1 LENLSNFI
9 GILKVL
15 VEHKV
20 DFIVVGG
27 LGAVLHG
34 APIMTFDL
42 DIVHSQED
50 KNLNRLVTA
59 LMKLKAIYREQPE
72 RGLKPKKEHLH
83 SPGHHLLI
91 TKEGLLDILGAIG
104 MGVGYDELI
113 DKTDKFKLGSEMELN
128 ILNLKT
134 IIEIKEQLGNEK
146 DKAVLPILKRTLS
159 EKSKKQ

>member
-1 LENLSNFI
+1 MENLSNFI

-72 RGLKPKKEHLH
+72 RGLKKEHLY
-83 SPGHHLLI
+83 SPGHHLLV

-104 MGVGYDELI
+104 MGWDMMSLLI
-113 DKTDKFKLGSEMELN
+113 KRINS
-128 ILNLKT
+128 NLEVKWNLT
-134 IIEIKEQLGNEK
+134 
-146 DKAVLPILKRTLS
+146 S
-159 EKSKKQ
+159 